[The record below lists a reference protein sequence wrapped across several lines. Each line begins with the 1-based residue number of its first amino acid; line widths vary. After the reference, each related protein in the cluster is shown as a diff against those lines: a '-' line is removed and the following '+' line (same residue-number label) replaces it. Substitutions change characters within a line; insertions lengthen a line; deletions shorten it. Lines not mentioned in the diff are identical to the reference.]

1 MATALNQHSI
11 NKRASEYVVRLYS
24 GELTAKE
31 ESEILEWCDA
41 KGAHQA
47 AFNDALYLWETS
59 AQIAPHVGWRQKLEK
74 RFYRMRYLAAS
85 IVVASFCFLLITHHN
100 APDQSIDNS
109 ELANNYSTAIG
120 EVSNVGLSDGSTI
133 TLNTDTRINIKFSE
147 AHRELWLEQGEAFF
161 DIAKDRSRPFLI
173 HTANKTVRVVGT
185 KFNIKLSQAG
195 FDIAV
200 EEGIVAIEEK
210 AGANTDKPA
219 KNDTQVLLEAGA
231 VASFNDTSALIAK
244 QSVDSVVKAQSWRT
258 GYLRFDEERLE
269 KVITSFNRYRS
280 KKIVIS
286 QEIAD
291 LRISGVF
298 KLSDGDAIL
307 TALEATLPVEI
318 KKENE
323 KVKLVKK

>member
-31 ESEILEWCDA
+31 ESEILAWCDA
-41 KGAHQA
+41 KAAHQA
-47 AFNDALYLWETS
+47 AFDDALLVWESS
-59 AQIAPHVGWRQKLEK
+59 AHIAPHIGWRQKLEK

-195 FDIAV
+195 FNIAV

-210 AGANTDKPA
+210 AEPNTDKPA
-219 KNDTQVLLEAGA
+219 KDDTQVLLEAGA

>member
-1 MATALNQHSI
+1 MATGLNQHLI

-31 ESEILEWCDA
+31 ESEILAWCDA
-41 KGAHQA
+41 KAAHQA
-47 AFNDALYLWETS
+47 AFDDALLVWESS
-59 AQIAPHVGWRQKLEK
+59 AHIAPHIGWRQKLEK

-147 AHRELWLEQGEAFF
+147 THRELWLEQGEAFF

-173 HTANKTVRVVGT
+173 HTAKKTVRVVGT

-210 AGANTDKPA
+210 AEANTNKPT
-219 KNDTQVLLEAGA
+219 KDDTQVLLEAGA

-244 QSVDSVVKAQSWRT
+244 
-258 GYLRFDEERLE
+258 
-269 KVITSFNRYRS
+269 
-280 KKIVIS
+280 
-286 QEIAD
+286 
-291 LRISGVF
+291 
-298 KLSDGDAIL
+298 
-307 TALEATLPVEI
+307 
-318 KKENE
+318 
-323 KVKLVKK
+323 

>member
-31 ESEILEWCDA
+31 ESEIFAWCDA
-41 KGAHQA
+41 KDAHQA
-47 AFNDALYLWETS
+47 AFDDALLVWETS
-59 AQIAPHVGWRQKLEK
+59 AHIAPHIGWRQKLEK

-85 IVVASFCFLLITHHN
+85 IIVVSFCFLLITHHN
-100 APDQSIDNS
+100 ETDQSIDS
-109 ELANNYSTAIG
+109 SALANNYSTAIG

-133 TLNTDTRINIKFSE
+133 TLNTDTRINIKFSDD
-147 AHRELWLEQGEAFF
+147 HRELWLEQGEAFF

-185 KFNIKLSQAG
+185 KFNIKLSQSG

-200 EEGIVAIEEK
+200 AEGIVAIEEK
-210 AGANTDKPA
+210 TEKNEDKPE
-219 KNDTQVLLEAGA
+219 KENTQVLLEAGA

-244 QSVDSVVKAQSWRT
+244 ESVDSVVKAQSWRT
-258 GYLRFDEERLE
+258 GYLRFDEERLD
-269 KVITSFNRYRS
+269 KVIASFNRYRS
-280 KKIVIS
+280 KKILIS
-286 QEIAD
+286 QDVAD

-307 TALEATLPVEI
+307 TALEATLPIEA
-318 KKENE
+318 KREEE
-323 KVKLVKK
+323 KIKLVKK